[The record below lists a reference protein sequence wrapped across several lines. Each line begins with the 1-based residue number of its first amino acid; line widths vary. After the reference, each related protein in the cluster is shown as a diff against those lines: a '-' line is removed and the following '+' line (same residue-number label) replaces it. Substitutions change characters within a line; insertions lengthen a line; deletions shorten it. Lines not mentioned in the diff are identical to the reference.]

1 MARLRPLAAVAVAA
15 SAALLASGCANI
27 PTVGRP
33 TQVRGVSQP
42 GQPSVQ
48 PVPPVPQANMNELDI
63 VQGFIAASASFAHHH
78 AAARAFLD
86 PRLRRTWQPGWAAAI
101 VVGLTPKVSGK
112 LAGPVNLNGESA
124 LLATVTVTAHQVATI
139 SDAGRYLNSPAS
151 TMYKFRL
158 ARAGNQ
164 WRIISLPSPSSLL
177 LLTQADF
184 KEVYQPRNLYVW
196 TPDLQALVPE
206 PVFAPQEGTSASAAS
221 VAQNLIRALLTNQAQ
236 SSFMGSDTKSLFPRG
251 TRLLGNVDVDGQ
263 TATVNLNRA
272 AGRVSPARFKLM
284 AAQLVVTL
292 TSSSYAQPPVAGS
305 VMLEVNGRVRPI
317 DGRPVVGWHRFA
329 HFVPTASHRL
339 PMYFISK
346 AGLIS
351 ELRPGTLPQPVQKPL
366 AIGQRPFGLIAVS
379 GGSQPQLAATLST
392 ARGCVI
398 YYGSLT
404 RLASLHHQAI
414 PIPHSGPCTSVDWD
428 RHGNIWAVASNAV
441 WVLQP
446 GGRQPIEVP
455 RAPLPG
461 GGPPAY
467 KVLSLSVAGDGVR
480 AAMLIKNKNG
490 TQQVALTAIG
500 GSGTSISFS
509 SAVITGP
516 ALTDPIALSWYD
528 ADHLVVLS
536 QSQLYEVPVN
546 GGALI
551 PVGPAPGAV
560 QVAAAGPGQVATAG
574 GGVILTSSGPNES
587 QQPAAKGTSPTYPG

>member
-1 MARLRPLAAVAVAA
+1 VARPRTLAAAAVA
-15 SAALLASGCANI
+15 AALLASGCANI

-33 TQVRGVSQP
+33 TQVTGVSEQ
-42 GQPSVQ
+42 GLPSVQ
-48 PVPPVPQANMNELDI
+48 PVPPVPHDGMTERAI

-86 PRLRRTWQPGWAAAI
+86 SKLQQTWKPGTAAA
-101 VVGLTPKVSGK
+101 VVAGLTARVSRS
-112 LAGPVNLNGESA
+112 LGPVIGNGQA
-124 LLATVTVTAHQVATI
+124 TLRGTVTVTAHQVATI
-139 SDAGRYLNSPAS
+139 SDVGRYINSPAS
-151 TMYKFRL
+151 TVYKFHL
-158 ARAGNQ
+158 TRAGKQ
-164 WRIISLPSPSSLL
+164 WRITSLPSPSSLL

-206 PVFAPQEGTSASAAS
+206 PVFAPEEGTSASASS
-221 VAQNLIRALLTNQAQ
+221 VAENLIKALLTNTAQ
-236 SSFMGSDTKSLFPRG
+236 SSFLGSDTRSLFPRG

-272 AGRVSPARFKLM
+272 AGRVSAARFQQM

-292 TSSSYAQPPVAGS
+292 TSNSYAQPPVAGS
-305 VMLEVNGRVRPI
+305 VTLEVNGRVRPI

-329 HFVPTASHRL
+329 HLVPTASHRL

-346 AGLIS
+346 AGLVS
-351 ELRPGTLPQPVQKPL
+351 ELQPGTLPQPVQKPL

-379 GGSQPQLAATLST
+379 GGRQPQLAGTLTT

-404 RLASLHHQAI
+404 RLGSLHHQAI

-446 GGRQPIEVP
+446 GGRQPIELP
-455 RAPLPG
+455 RPPLPG

-480 AAMLIKNKNG
+480 AAMLIKNKDG

-500 GSGTSISFS
+500 GSGTSIAFS
-509 SAVITGP
+509 SSIITGP

-536 QSQLYEVPVN
+536 RSQLYEVPVN

-574 GGVILTSSGPNES
+574 GGVILTSSGPNEN